1 MAQQLIT
8 TFITVFLAELGDKT
22 QIATFSF
29 AANPN
34 YNRWLVLVGACS
46 ALFLISFLA
55 VLIGA
60 KAGDLQAFKG
70 GLWPDRYRN
79 WPIHLVEMRGPRTSY
94 HRFS

>member
-8 TFITVFLAELGDKT
+8 TFVTVFLAELGDKT

-29 AANPN
+29 AANPE

-60 KAGDLQAFKG
+60 KAGDLVNPKHLKVVS
-70 GLWPDRYRN
+70 GLLFIGIGLFTLWR
-79 WPIHLVEMRGPRTSY
+79 
-94 HRFS
+94 

>member
-29 AANPN
+29 AANPD
-34 YNRWLVLVGACS
+34 YNRW
-46 ALFLISFLA
+46 I

-60 KAGDLQAFKG
+60 GF
-70 GLWPDRYRN
+70 
-79 WPIHLVEMRGPRTSY
+79 LVVNSLLGSA
-94 HRFS
+94 

>member
-8 TFITVFLAELGDKT
+8 TFVTVFLAELGDKT

-34 YNRWLVLVGACS
+34 YNRWIVLIGACT
-46 ALFLISFLA
+46 ALFLISLLA

-60 KAGDLQAFKG
+60 KAGDLVHPKHLKLVS
-70 GLWPDRYRN
+70 GLLFIGIGLFTLWK
-79 WPIHLVEMRGPRTSY
+79 
-94 HRFS
+94 